1 MTGGSVRERGESGR
15 RPDSWV
21 AVLGPATALW
31 LAAVPQWTVAL
42 AKEAELPLTPDMESV
57 DDLVQFTHSA
67 GVTARRK
74 EPAPDGGAMEVFWVD
89 EASRKSWMTD
99 LAFQFEDFGETVGT
113 IADRVA
119 AAGRKTRQ
127 LPALTRRWLDLIYS
141 ESGQSGP
148 VLFRDIAKLVA
159 SDELAEAAALADAAA
174 VLAPVPGGSYPAAVT
189 RGRRLLQAGYRRRR
203 DREALADFV
212 RPDEQVT
219 QLVDLVT
226 SKPGQPWAVH
236 LLGPGGIGK
245 TMLLRYLASDLF
257 AQENEVSP
265 FTVARIDFDHISP
278 DYPVDRPVQL
288 LTELADDIIVGAD
301 AEISERRLRAFFAS
315 AESVNAAA
323 VDSPLSPDDPLVKR
337 TVRLFA
343 EYLKRLPAP
352 QVLVLDTCEE
362 LAKLHPADTE
372 VPAVTRTF
380 ELLHDVWEQCPT
392 VRVVFAGRRYLASSG
407 AGWTLPEHV
416 TQRAVV
422 SLARRDYLRLARQ
435 KGFLALEAETLLKR
449 PHPVTGEVPSEA
461 FVRAVL
467 HKSPEVGSEG
477 WLPEDGRYNPF
488 IVAHYRKWW
497 EDEPELSPQQITAA
511 GPDAYV
517 AGRIVLR
524 LRDRDVLTLL
534 PALILL
540 GRFDEV
546 MLATAMGEP
555 PGSDRVKR
563 VVELLAEQE
572 WIEASTDAI
581 SGLRV
586 LVVSQGMLPM
596 LRVWARRPEQQ
607 PRLAA
612 ARDRL
617 VGPLRDRLE
626 RASLS
631 TLSAE
636 LVMAALREYSPGP
649 SALVWAEVEARVER
663 EARWDWAANVVPRVR
678 AELEADLTDDPL
690 LDAALS
696 ATALAAQW
704 RDRPAA
710 DMSAAWA
717 KVSDLLRHTS
727 GPLPPEVDA
736 WRSQLAARAELG
748 RLRAGPATA
757 DLVRSLLDLL
767 AGRTAAPLASVVAVL
782 ESVLGPLAT
791 IRRIRLGLAAEAVR
805 AAEAMAGLA
814 GEDPAVVVGGLVAL
828 AALVPYGE
836 REPILLRADE
846 RAAATGRETAGRN
859 PAAWADRPLFD
870 RRDPR
875 VWLALHRAAAAL
887 ATETTVDKPTLAA
900 WNRLADRGRAGDVD
914 ADRLAGCCMELR
926 SLLRDGPG
934 TGPGDLPTY
943 DPAVRPSDAVHE
955 ETPARFV
962 AAARSLYRAGQPA
975 KSEGVLDDWR
985 KRALDAR
992 TEDATIRAADEALA
1006 WLAIRM
1012 RRPDYRPTAMSVLL
1026 SRPPGASSAL
1036 AGALRVFVD
1045 GDSSL
1050 PPDEVIAELTSLTP
1064 PWLGGDIALELAVAF
1079 ADEPPT
1085 TAVRERVE
1093 QLRRS
1098 DPVTACHLATA
1109 LALRQRRD
1117 GAGEPDTVEL
1127 VSGLYA
1133 AIPATTGLPPWG
1145 CIGADS
1151 DPADPWSGW
1160 RARWA
1165 LLDGSAP
1172 ERGTPPVLFSPELRP
1187 PSSGPQP
1194 GTGPAIRRRTRRLV
1208 APAALLVAAGAGA
1221 VGVAGGGVYIV
1232 LAAVGLDETA
1242 AAAGVAAAVVGA
1254 LGAIISPGR
1263 VGAALRRR
1271 LTRAFVLAVTVFP
1284 DPHLEVS
1291 AEQRVHYGRVFG
1303 GRGLWRWPVIIDRK
1317 APRLLRRWGPAPGAD
1332 GCRVEPPLSDRVLS
1346 HRSFRRAATVLDQDA
1361 SGHADDWEHDLMDAD
1376 AEQAYCCVWVRTVE
1390 PTSPRSWPKPSAV
1403 LHVPE
1408 EWAGRLR
1415 KAYGPL
1421 IGAPAK
1427 EARAAGRAD
1436 LAATVRIDHR
1446 MGLPVDTRSGPVL
1459 QITQGEDIRTG
1470 RDQSFWP
1477 SYAPAS
1483 AVTWPPAWL
1492 IVVEVTPVDGPFDRD
1507 PSMADLT
1514 RRLAL
1519 DIQRETGS
1527 WVLVLPAVPPVIAE
1541 EIWQTL
1547 ARFARRRRHARRWHL
1562 VTCVGEVKRAIVDSS
1577 LPGAKRQVAQDVL
1590 LIGPWWAS

>member
-1 MTGGSVRERGESGR
+1 M
-15 RPDSWV
+15 
-21 AVLGPATALW
+21 
-31 LAAVPQWTVAL
+31 
-42 AKEAELPLTPDMESV
+42 
-57 DDLVQFTHSA
+57 
-67 GVTARRK
+67 
-74 EPAPDGGAMEVFWVD
+74 
-89 EASRKSWMTD
+89 
-99 LAFQFEDFGETVGT
+99 
-113 IADRVA
+113 
-119 AAGRKTRQ
+119 
-127 LPALTRRWLDLIYS
+127 
-141 ESGQSGP
+141 
-148 VLFRDIAKLVA
+148 
-159 SDELAEAAALADAAA
+159 
-174 VLAPVPGGSYPAAVT
+174 
-189 RGRRLLQAGYRRRR
+189 
-203 DREALADFV
+203 
-212 RPDEQVT
+212 
-219 QLVDLVT
+219 
-226 SKPGQPWAVH
+226 
-236 LLGPGGIGK
+236 
-245 TMLLRYLASDLF
+245 
-257 AQENEVSP
+257 
-265 FTVARIDFDHISP
+265 
-278 DYPVDRPVQL
+278 
-288 LTELADDIIVGAD
+288 
-301 AEISERRLRAFFAS
+301 
-315 AESVNAAA
+315 
-323 VDSPLSPDDPLVKR
+323 DP
-337 TVRLFA
+337 
-343 EYLKRLPAP
+343 
-352 QVLVLDTCEE
+352 
-362 LAKLHPADTE
+362 
-372 VPAVTRTF
+372 
-380 ELLHDVWEQCPT
+380 
-392 VRVVFAGRRYLASSG
+392 S
-407 AGWTLPEHV
+407 PEHV

-596 LRVWARRPEQQ
+596 LRVWAPP
-607 PRLAA
+607 PRAA
-612 ARDRL
+612 AQARGGA
-617 VGPLRDRLE
+617 GPAGRP
-626 RASLS
+626 
-631 TLSAE
+631 
-636 LVMAALREYSPGP
+636 AAGPAGAREPVHAQRGTCHGGAAGILPGP

-900 WNRLADRGRAGDVD
+900 WNRLADGGRAGDVD

-962 AAARSLYRAGQPA
+962 ATARSLYRAGQPA

-1050 PPDEVIAELTSLTP
+1050 PPNEVIAELTSLTP

-1151 DPADPWSGW
+1151 TRPIRGPAGVPGGHCSTDRPLSAVRHQFCFRPNCGPVFRAAAWYWSGDPAKD
-1160 RARWA
+1160 
-1165 LLDGSAP
+1165 
-1172 ERGTPPVLFSPELRP
+1172 E
-1187 PSSGPQP
+1187 
-1194 GTGPAIRRRTRRLV
+1194 RLV

-1317 APRLLRRWGPAPGAD
+1317 APHCSAAGDRRPVPTAVVSSRRCPTASSRAD
-1332 GCRVEPPLSDRVLS
+1332 R
-1346 HRSFRRAATVLDQDA
+1346 
-1361 SGHADDWEHDLMDAD
+1361 
-1376 AEQAYCCVWVRTVE
+1376 
-1390 PTSPRSWPKPSAV
+1390 SAV
-1403 LHVPE
+1403 LPPC
-1408 EWAGRLR
+1408 WTRTRAGTRTTGSTTSWTPTQSR
-1415 KAYGPL
+1415 PTAACGSGRSSRPRRDP
-1421 IGAPAK
+1421 GRSPA
-1427 EARAAGRAD
+1427 RSSTCPRNGQAG
-1436 LAATVRIDHR
+1436 
-1446 MGLPVDTRSGPVL
+1446 SG
-1459 QITQGEDIRTG
+1459 RHTG
-1470 RDQSFWP
+1470 R
-1477 SYAPAS
+1477 
-1483 AVTWPPAWL
+1483 
-1492 IVVEVTPVDGPFDRD
+1492 
-1507 PSMADLT
+1507 
-1514 RRLAL
+1514 
-1519 DIQRETGS
+1519 
-1527 WVLVLPAVPPVIAE
+1527 
-1541 EIWQTL
+1541 
-1547 ARFARRRRHARRWHL
+1547 
-1562 VTCVGEVKRAIVDSS
+1562 
-1577 LPGAKRQVAQDVL
+1577 
-1590 LIGPWWAS
+1590 